1 LAKAAYKV
9 AHPTN
14 REKSMPFQLLDL
26 ILFGIMLGSG
36 LLALMRGFTREV
48 LSLVAWG
55 AAAFA
60 TYFAIKQQVLLDLA
74 MPYLGQA
81 ILAKI
86 AVGAIA
92 LVVTL
97 IVVSI
102 ISVKISDSVV
112 DSAAGAFDRT
122 LGFIYGLA
130 RGFVVVVI
138 AYLLYGWLTP
148 FDKQEDWV
156 RNASSL
162 PAIKAAGATL
172 LEFMPPDIAE
182 TLSNTALMKNP
193 EAPAGATPPA
203 PNAATPES
211 GYQSG
216 ETQGLDNLIEG
227 TGNSTQ
233 QPEFGQSTGQ

>member
-1 LAKAAYKV
+1 
-9 AHPTN
+9 
-14 REKSMPFQLLDL
+14 MPFQLLDL

-92 LVVTL
+92 LVITL

-130 RGFVVVVI
+130 RGFVIVVI

-193 EAPAGATPPA
+193 EGAPGTTAQPA

>member
-14 REKSMPFQLLDL
+14 REIFMPFQLLDL
-26 ILFGIMLGSG
+26 ILFGIMLISG

-60 TYFAIKQQVLLDLA
+60 AYFAIKQQALLDLA
-74 MPYLGQA
+74 MPYVDKP
-81 ILAKI
+81 ILAQI

-92 LVVTL
+92 FIITL
-97 IVVSI
+97 IIVSL

-130 RGFVVVVI
+130 RGFVLVAI
-138 AYLLYGWLTP
+138 AYLFYGWLLP

-162 PAIKAAGATL
+162 PAIKSVGETL
-172 LEFMPPDIAE
+172 LTFMPPDIAE

-193 EAPAGATPPA
+193 DVPAGTVTQPAPAP
-203 PNAATPES
+203 

-227 TGNSTQ
+227 TGNTTQ

>member
-1 LAKAAYKV
+1 
-9 AHPTN
+9 
-14 REKSMPFQLLDL
+14 MPFQLLDL
-26 ILFGIMLGSG
+26 ILFGIMLISG

-55 AAAFA
+55 ASAFA
-60 TYFAIKQQVLLDLA
+60 AYFAIKQQSLLDLA
-74 MPYLGQA
+74 MPYVDKP
-81 ILAKI
+81 ILAQI

-92 LVVTL
+92 FVITL
-97 IVVSI
+97 IVVSL

-122 LGFIYGLA
+122 LGFLYGLA
-130 RGFVVVVI
+130 RGFVLVAI
-138 AYLLYGWLTP
+138 AYLFYGWLTP

-156 RNASSL
+156 RNAGSL
-162 PAIKAAGATL
+162 PAIKAFSEAL
-172 LEFMPPDIAE
+172 IEFLPADITK
-182 TLSNTALMKNP
+182 TLSDTALMKNP
-193 EAPAGATPPA
+193 QGPVGTTAQPA
-203 PNAATPES
+203 PNGATPES

>member
-1 LAKAAYKV
+1 
-9 AHPTN
+9 
-14 REKSMPFQLLDL
+14 MPFQLLDL
-26 ILFGIMLGSG
+26 ILFGIMLVSG

-55 AAAFA
+55 ASAFA
-60 TYFAIKQQVLLDLA
+60 AYFAIKQPVLLDLA
-74 MPYLGQA
+74 MPYVDKP
-81 ILAKI
+81 ILAQI

-92 LVVTL
+92 FVITL
-97 IVVSI
+97 IVVSL

-122 LGFIYGLA
+122 LGFLYGLA
-130 RGFVVVVI
+130 RGFVLVVI

-193 EAPAGATPPA
+193 DGPAGTTAQPA
-203 PNAATPES
+203 PNAATPEA

>member
-1 LAKAAYKV
+1 
-9 AHPTN
+9 
-14 REKSMPFQLLDL
+14 MPFQLLDL
-26 ILFGIMLGSG
+26 ILFGIMLISG

-55 AAAFA
+55 ASAVAA
-60 TYFAIKQQVLLDLA
+60 YFAIKQPALLDLA
-74 MPYLGQA
+74 MPYVDKA
-81 ILAKI
+81 ILAQI

-92 LVVTL
+92 FIITL
-97 IVVSI
+97 IVVSL

-112 DSAAGAFDRT
+112 DSAVGGFDRT
-122 LGFIYGLA
+122 LGFMYGLG
-130 RGFVVVVI
+130 RGFVLVAI
-138 AYLLYGWLTP
+138 AYLFYGWLLP

-162 PAIKAAGATL
+162 PAIKYVGETL
-172 LEFMPPDIAE
+172 LGFMPPDIAE

-193 EAPAGATPPA
+193 DSQGSTSLQVT
-203 PNAATPES
+203 PNAAKPQS

-227 TGNSTQ
+227 TGNAAQ
-233 QPEFGQSTGQ
+233 QPEFGQSTTQ

>member
-1 LAKAAYKV
+1 
-9 AHPTN
+9 
-14 REKSMPFQLLDL
+14 MPFQLLDL

-92 LVVTL
+92 LVITL

-130 RGFVVVVI
+130 RGFVIVVI

-193 EAPAGATPPA
+193 EGAPGTTAQPA
-203 PNAATPES
+203 PNTATPES

>member
-1 LAKAAYKV
+1 
-9 AHPTN
+9 
-14 REKSMPFQLLDL
+14 MPFQLLDL
-26 ILFGIMLGSG
+26 ILFGIMLISG

-55 AAAFA
+55 ASAVAA
-60 TYFAIKQQVLLDLA
+60 YFAIKQPALLDLA
-74 MPYLGQA
+74 MPYVDKA
-81 ILAKI
+81 ILAQI

-92 LVVTL
+92 FIITL
-97 IVVSI
+97 IVVSL

-112 DSAAGAFDRT
+112 DSAVGGFDRT
-122 LGFIYGLA
+122 LGFMYGLA
-130 RGFVVVVI
+130 RGFVLVAI
-138 AYLLYGWLTP
+138 AYLFYGWLLP

-162 PAIKAAGATL
+162 PAIKYVGETL
-172 LEFMPPDIAE
+172 LGFMPPDIAE

-193 EAPAGATPPA
+193 DSTGSTSVQVT
-203 PNAATPES
+203 PNATKPEA

-227 TGNSTQ
+227 TGNAAQ

>member
-1 LAKAAYKV
+1 
-9 AHPTN
+9 
-14 REKSMPFQLLDL
+14 MPFQLLDL
-26 ILFGIMLGSG
+26 ILFGIMLISG

-55 AAAFA
+55 ASAVAA
-60 TYFAIKQQVLLDLA
+60 YFAIKQPALLDLA
-74 MPYLGQA
+74 MPYVDKA
-81 ILAKI
+81 ILAQI

-92 LVVTL
+92 FIITL
-97 IVVSI
+97 IVVSL

-130 RGFVVVVI
+130 RGFVLVAI
-138 AYLLYGWLTP
+138 AYLFYGWLLP

-162 PAIKAAGATL
+162 PAIKYVGAAL

-193 EAPAGATPPA
+193 VGPAGTTAQPA
-203 PNAATPES
+203 PNAAKPES

-227 TGNSTQ
+227 TGSNAQ
-233 QPEFGQSTGQ
+233 QPEFGQTTTQ